1 MFFRMSLI
9 AVVAL
14 LGACSD
20 TSHDTTP
27 AASVSPAESPAAI
40 KTVVTPNPNVVF
52 TATPASVRRC
62 DVSGGKTSVTLS
74 WDVRPA
80 SISFVTIM
88 VGGRVFSQG
97 DSNGTTTTGNW
108 VQENTVFTLVD
119 AATKKVLTTLQV
131 PFVDC

>member
-1 MFFRMSLI
+1 MFFRLSLI

-20 TSHDTTP
+20 TSHDATP
-27 AASVSPAESPAAI
+27 TAAVSPAATN
-40 KTVVTPNPNVVF
+40 TVATPNANVVF

-62 DVSGGKTSVTLS
+62 DVSGGKTSVTLN
-74 WDVRPA
+74 WDVRAA

-88 VGGRVFSQG
+88 VGDRVFSQG
-97 DSNGTTTTGNW
+97 DSNGTSTTGNW
-108 VQENTVFTLVD
+108 VQENTVFTLLN
-119 AATKKVLTTLQV
+119 AATKKPLATLQV